1 MDIKTGLCL
10 YTDCHKPKR
19 VKNLCNTHYLRLFPR
34 VRGKYVGRYELVLML
49 NHLTEIPIKK
59 CRVIVNTIF
68 KTIQSG
74 LERGEQVKIPGFG
87 IFDTHDRPYEG
98 WGLSP
103 YFRPSKELKYMVR
116 HPDYTGANK

>member
-1 MDIKTGLCL
+1 M
-10 YTDCHKPKR
+10 
-19 VKNLCNTHYLRLFPR
+19 
-34 VRGKYVGRYELVLML
+34 GRYELVLML

-68 KTIQSG
+68 KTIASG
-74 LERGEQVKIPGFG
+74 LEKGEQVKIPGFG

-103 YFRPSKELKYMVR
+103 YFRPAKELKYMVR
-116 HPDYTGANK
+116 HPDYTGASR